1 MSILWEQIRNNGEY
15 ETDLYRRLVYNICLV
30 DGKRVDF
37 DEVKKAVIL
46 PEDIPNEKGMY
57 SGISKQYVVTTFL
70 AVETGIRFS
79 TKFSVVDMYTMA
91 QFLRCNQLK
100 IMDKIKKKDS
110 KENKVGHKNYLNFIV
125 EMYNEKIEKAHNI
138 QKDLDAILENQERK
152 KIIEAIVNVYV
163 HLIGMD
169 VFGKETRDIGQVV
182 VAKLCID
189 NDIAPVVIT
198 PDKFDRVNKLVSE
211 IWNDIETSTEVDA
224 SYICECREAL
234 VEEFDH
240 MSKIEELEMKRAG
253 IIA

>member
-15 ETDLYRRLVYNICLV
+15 ETDLYRRLVYNMCLV

-46 PEDIPNEKGMY
+46 PENIHTKESIH
-57 SGISKQYVVTTFL
+57 SGISKQSIVNTFL
-70 AVETGIRFS
+70 AVETGIRFNVGFN
-79 TKFSVVDMYTMA
+79 TVDMYTLA
-91 QFLRCNQLK
+91 KLLRYNQIK
-100 IMDKIKKKDS
+100 ILSRFARTDS
-110 KENKVGHKNYLNFIV
+110 NENRAAHKNYLEFIV
-125 EMYNEKIEKAHNI
+125 EMYSEKIEKAHSI

-169 VFGKETRDIGQVV
+169 VFGKETRDIGQTI

-189 NDIAPVVIT
+189 NDIAPVVMT
-198 PDKFDRVNKLVSE
+198 PDKFDRVNMLVSG
-211 IWNDIETSTEVDA
+211 IWDIIGTSTEIDA
-224 SYICECREAL
+224 TNICRCRDAL

-240 MSKIEELEMKRAG
+240 MSKIEELEMKRVG
-253 IIA
+253 ITI